1 MLISMN
7 LKRSGIKIKNTST
20 KQDRMAL
27 RRLSFICFFLEIKL
41 RTVDDKIV
49 SPLFVTTSSVTKY
62 QNREDHR
69 SSMNKKHPKEYLS
82 IWYLTISKACTTLLP
97 HIYFF
102 WLIYINIIYLVWP
115 INLILDFDPCN
126 RTGVRFHFSIYKL
139 LF

>member
-1 MLISMN
+1 MDLEEGLQETNANFNKPKTIW
-7 LKRSGIKIKNTST
+7 IKIKNTST

-82 IWYLTISKACTTLLP
+82 I
-97 HIYFF
+97 
-102 WLIYINIIYLVWP
+102 
-115 INLILDFDPCN
+115 
-126 RTGVRFHFSIYKL
+126 
-139 LF
+139 